1 MGCNCKMKKMEKKF
15 PSIITP
21 TYNKQGIGKFLDI
34 IKQRLWKLLGCIIVI
49 IFMILA
55 IPFVALMVIY
65 NYVRHGELMFSIPFL
80 DKPSERKKKYLEK
93 ITQKE
98 V

>member
-1 MGCNCKMKKMEKKF
+1 MGCNCKMKKIEKKF

-21 TYNKQGIGKFLDI
+21 TYNKQGINKFFDV
-34 IKQRLWKLLGCIIVI
+34 IKQQLWKLLGCMVVI
-49 IFMILA
+49 ILMILA
-55 IPFVALMVIY
+55 IPFVVLMVIY
-65 NYVRHGELMFSIPFL
+65 NYIRYDELMFSIPFL
-80 DKPSERKKKYLEK
+80 PKPSERKKKYLDK